1 MSAATA
7 MSAILLYNVVRERS
21 RQMPAGGL
29 KMKNTLA
36 LVSVTALS
44 ALLIAAG
51 LSGCSSQSP
60 VSFQKQLQEQL
71 IKAKAG
77 DVIEVPEGKFQ
88 LDRTLSVTVDKVTI
102 RGKGMDKSILSF
114 AGQKE
119 GGSGML
125 VKANDF
131 AIEDMAIEDTAGDGL
146 TIQGGNNITVRR
158 VRVEWTRGPN
168 TGNGPY
174 AIYPTQCKN
183 VLVEDS
189 VAKGASD
196 SGFYVGQSE
205 MVVMRR
211 NRAEYN
217 VDGYEIENSEHVDA
231 YDNVATHN
239 SGGLGVF
246 NLPSLPRQ
254 GGKYVR
260 VFHNQIYDNNNPNF
274 AAKSLGTI
282 YHLPA
287 GTGMYVMAI
296 NNVEVFEN
304 KIHDN
309 NTTNLYV
316 IEYNP
321 SLGEIKDARYRP
333 FTEQVYIHDNEIASG
348 GKSPDLRQDDV
359 KALSTALGGTLPDV
373 LYDGV
378 VDPKIRAA
386 QKGPNPAQI
395 CISNN
400 GSFSFLNFDGGN
412 GFKHPMKDVKPYNCS
427 LQPLEAVS
435 IPQIPAANAAPHA
448 GGQ

>member
-1 MSAATA
+1 MKTRQTTQ
-7 MSAILLYNVVRERS
+7 LL
-21 RQMPAGGL
+21 AGGIAL
-29 KMKNTLA
+29 CGAIVLA
-36 LVSVTALS
+36 
-44 ALLIAAG
+44 
-51 LSGCSSQSP
+51 GCNQQSP
-60 VSFQKQLQEQL
+60 ANFQKQLQEQL

-77 DVIEVPEGKFQ
+77 DVIEVPEGKYQ
-88 LDRTLSVTVDKVTI
+88 LDRTLSLTADKVII

-119 GGSGML
+119 GGSGLL

-131 AIEDMAIEDTAGDGL
+131 VIEDLAIEDTAGDGL

-168 TGNGPY
+168 TSNGPY
-174 AIYPTQCKN
+174 AIYPTECKN

-196 SGFYVGQSE
+196 AGFYIGQSDF
-205 MVVMRR
+205 VVMRR

-217 VDGYEIENSEHVDA
+217 VDGYEVENAQHVDV
-231 YDNVATHN
+231 YDNIATHN
-239 SGGLGVF
+239 TGGLGVF
-246 NLPSLPRQ
+246 NLPNLPKQ

-260 VFHNQIYDNNNPNF
+260 VFRNQIYDNNTANF
-274 AAKSLGTI
+274 AAKSLGAI

-296 NNVEVFEN
+296 NNVEVFKN

-309 NTTNLYV
+309 NTTNIYV

-321 SLGEIKDARYRP
+321 SLGEVKDARYRP
-333 FTEQVYIHDNEIASG
+333 FTEQVYLHDNEISGG
-348 GKSPDLRQDDV
+348 GKSPDVHLDDV
-359 KALSTALGGTLPDV
+359 KALSAALGGPLPDV

-378 VDPKIRAA
+378 IDPQVRAA
-386 QKGPNPAQI
+386 KKGANPAQI
-395 CISNN
+395 CIADN
-400 GSFSFLNFDGGN
+400 GSFTFLNFDGGN
-412 GFKHPMKDVKPYNCS
+412 GFKHPVRDVKAYQCS
-427 LQPLEAVS
+427 LPSLEAVV
-435 IPQIPAANAAPHA
+435 IPQIPPATASGQT

>member
-1 MSAATA
+1 MLA
-7 MSAILLYNVVRERS
+7 RERDEIGHG
-21 RQMPAGGL
+21 RL
-29 KMKNTLA
+29 EMKNRIA
-36 LVSVTALS
+36 LRLIAVMS

-51 LSGCSSQSP
+51 VAGCSQQAP
-60 VSFQKQLQEQL
+60 ASFQKQLQEKL

-88 LDRTLSVTVDKVTI
+88 FDRTLSVANDKITI

-131 AIEDMAIEDTAGDGL
+131 LIEDVAIEDSAGDGL
-146 TIQGGNNITVRR
+146 TIQGGSNITVRR
-158 VRVEWTRGPN
+158 VRVEWTRGAN
-168 TGNGPY
+168 TANGPY
-174 AIYPTQCKN
+174 AIYPTECKN

-196 SGFYVGQSE
+196 AGFYIGQSD

-217 VDGYEIENSEHVDA
+217 VDGYEVENSQHVDV
-231 YDNVATHN
+231 YENVATHN

-246 NLPSLPRQ
+246 NLPSLPKQ

-260 VFHNQIYDNNNPNF
+260 VFHNQIYDNNTPNF
-274 AAKSLGTI
+274 APKSLGAI

-296 NNVEVFEN
+296 SNVEVFEN

-316 IEYNP
+316 IAYNP
-321 SLGEIKDARYRP
+321 SLGEVKDARYSP
-333 FTEQVYIHDNEIASG
+333 FSGQVYIHDNEISGG
-348 GKSPDLRQDDV
+348 GKSPDVRQDDV
-359 KALSTALGGTLPDV
+359 KALTSALGGALPDV

-378 VDPKIRAA
+378 IDPKIRASA
-386 QKGPNPAQI
+386 KGANPAQI
-395 CISNN
+395 CIGNN
-400 GSFSFLNFDGGN
+400 GTFSFLNFDGGN
-412 GFKHPMKDVKPYNCS
+412 SFKHPVKDLKAYQCS
-427 LQPLEAVS
+427 LEPLEAVS
-435 IPQIPAANAAPHA
+435 IPQIPAAPGSLRA